1 MHLHLRHYLAA
12 NNVDHKQTRN
22 VVKPDPFPSERRG
35 GAGDAVAGMA
45 HKSAAHALE
54 MACIEDTDGFRA
66 LRDEWDALHA
76 ICREATPFNSWEWL
90 CSWWQVY
97 GGARSLR
104 VLVWRLDGALVG
116 IAPLY
121 VARETGAFGLTV
133 TVLRMVGD
141 GSADSDYLSFLM
153 RDDLSALLLDQF
165 AAWLAAERGCH
176 ALVLRDLPEASTLL
190 TGLLAATGKYGLLLR
205 KEYGRCAAIQLPD
218 VFEELLLSL
227 RPRFR
232 TKVRSLLKRL
242 AESQLTFESAVSA
255 EDLKRRLRSLFE
267 LHQARWRSAGGVGV
281 FERKAKRRFYALFA
295 TRFARKGWLRL
306 YSLRR
311 GDTYVAHQLCF
322 SANGTTYLLQ
332 EGFDVSNPASSYGQM
347 LRACVLRHLIERR
360 QRRYDFLGGYSRH
373 KEDWGA
379 TEAKTVHVTVAQK
392 SVRGTF
398 YLKLPKWRDQTVEI
412 AKRVLP
418 RAVVQSLKQA
428 AGRGG

>member
-1 MHLHLRHYLAA
+1 M
-12 NNVDHKQTRN
+12 
-22 VVKPDPFPSERRG
+22 KPVPFPSG
-35 GAGDAVAGMA
+35 DGAAGTVAGVT
-45 HKSAAHALE
+45 HQSATHALE
-54 MACIEDTDGFRA
+54 MACIEDVDGLRA
-66 LRDEWDALHA
+66 LREEWNALHA

-90 CSWWQVY
+90 CSWWQAY
-97 GGARSLR
+97 GEARPLR
-104 VLVWRLDGALVG
+104 VLAWRLDGALVG

-141 GSADSDYLSFLM
+141 GSADSDYLGFLV
-153 RDDLSALLLDQF
+153 RDDLSARLLDRF
-165 AAWLAAERGCH
+165 AAWLAAEQQCH
-176 ALVLRDLPEASTLL
+176 ALVLRDVPETSAWLA
-190 TGLLAATGKYGLLLR
+190 GLLAAAGKYGLLLR
-205 KEYGRCAAIQLPD
+205 KEYGRCAAIPLPGA
-218 VFEELLLSL
+218 FEELLLSL

-242 AESQLTFESAVSA
+242 AESELTFESAVGA

-267 LHQARWRSAGGVGV
+267 LHQARWRSTGRVGV
-281 FERKAKRRFYALFA
+281 FEGKAKRRFYALFA
-295 TRFARKGWLRL
+295 ARFARKGWLRL

-332 EGFDVSNPASSYGQM
+332 EGFDVSNPASSYGQT
-347 LRACVLRHLIERR
+347 LRASVLRHLIEQR
-360 QRRYDFLGGYSRH
+360 QRCYDFLGGYSRH

-379 TEAKTVHVTVAQK
+379 VEARTVHVTIAQK

-398 YLKLPKWRDQTVEI
+398 YLKLTEWRDQTVEI

-418 RAVVQSLKQA
+418 RAVVQSLKQV
-428 AGRGG
+428 AGRAG